1 MLHPWLAEHL
11 SSGRNASH
19 ADDKRHR
26 LLQASYYGLMSEVD
40 DNMGRLFAHLEK
52 RGVWDDTLV
61 IFTSDHGEQMGD
73 HWLYGKSGFFDQS
86 YHIPLLIRWPGARRG
101 ARVTAFTEHVDIMP
115 TVLDWLRLDAPR
127 QCDGRSLQP
136 LLRSD
141 GVPTNWRTEAHWEY
155 DFRDADYAAAL
166 VGSLERCSLNVVRG
180 HDVKYVHFADLPPL
194 LFDLGSDPHELI
206 DRAAD
211 PAYSGRVA
219 ESAQRLLSWR
229 MAHTDKTL
237 SHMQVTQQEGLI
249 VREATL

>member
-1 MLHPWLAEHL
+1 MPIRLDTRAADFAKRFDAFLAT
-11 SSGRNASH
+11 
-19 ADDKRHR
+19 KREAAEDVQ
-26 LLQASYYGLMSEVD
+26 QAVRAIVEEVVRD
-40 DNMGRLFAHLEK
+40 
-52 RGVWDDTLV
+52 
-61 IFTSDHGEQMGD
+61 I
-73 HWLYGKSGFFDQS
+73 
-86 YHIPLLIRWPGARRG
+86 
-101 ARVTAFTEHVDIMP
+101 DIMP

-249 VREATL
+249 VREATP